1 MKFRIFIICCLLLV
15 VSCKL
20 AYADSLWKDGTSSPY
35 TTAQSFK
42 VGDIITVMVLESTS
56 AIHKAKT
63 DTNVQDDFGVKL
75 AHSLDRIATLIPRST
90 TSDGYQKNKYGGS
103 GKTERTSSLKS
114 KVPVVVTEVL
124 SNGNLRVS
132 GKHKVSVNED
142 TQEILVSGIIRS
154 KDVSITN
161 TVYSFQVAD
170 ADIKVVGTGV
180 IQDAESPGWLTRFFN
195 WLF

>member
-1 MKFRIFIICCLLLV
+1 MRIFVVGCLLLA
-15 VSCKL
+15 VSCSL
-20 AYADSLWKDGTSSPY
+20 AHADSLWKDGTSSPY
-35 TTAQSFK
+35 TTSQSFK

-63 DTNVQDDFGVKL
+63 DTNVQDDFGAKL
-75 AHSLDRIATLIPRST
+75 GHSIDRIASLIPKST
-90 TSDGYQKNKYGGS
+90 TADGYEKNKYSGS

-114 KVPVVVTEVL
+114 KVPVIVTEVL
-124 SNGNLRVS
+124 TNGNLRVS

-142 TQEILVSGIIRS
+142 AQEILVSGIIRS

-170 ADIKVVGTGV
+170 AEIQVVGTGV
-180 IQDAESPGWLTRFFN
+180 IQDAESPGWLTRFLN